1 MGKNKLLLKLH
12 QRFRSEKQNV
22 FSEKANEI
30 ALNTS
35 NDKRVQSIVSIEKCA
50 YGTSKNLD

>member
-30 ALNTS
+30 ALNTN
-35 NDKRVQSIVSIEKCA
+35 NDKRVQSTVSIEKCA